1 MRLYTMGFQNYQV
14 LLYIFAFRT
23 WALEQHLAEL
33 LNYEVVTI
41 ISSQIN
47 VSLLIFITAIL

>member
-1 MRLYTMGFQNYQV
+1 MGFQNYQV